1 MLRILLIIFLIYKI
15 LSTEIVG
22 KIISVILPFLFGLT
36 LSYTFYPLM
45 CKLESKFSKT
55 ISIIIIVLLV
65 ILIILFLVYLV
76 LPLFI
81 KETNILCN
89 IITFYINIIKDKY
102 NINIANILNK
112 IDFNNYIITGISI
125 SISYITNFILFFIS
139 FIYLLIDMDRIETK
153 IKTISNKKIYNY
165 LSLLNSNIRKYISS
179 MFKISIISFFE
190 YTLSFLV
197 IGHSSPLLM
206 GLISAITNMIPY
218 IGSIFVL
225 VIGIL
230 IEPTLIIKVSILY
243 IAMGLVDSY
252 MINPYIYGKYNAVPP
267 ILELF
272 AITLGGALGGIKG
285 IIISLPLV
293 IILLTSV
300 KYYKTN
306 SI

>member
-36 LSYTFYPLM
+36 LSYAFYPLM

-76 LPLFI
+76 IPLFI

-89 IITFYINIIKDKY
+89 IITFYINIV
-102 NINIANILNK
+102 NIISH
-112 IDFNNYIITGISI
+112 IDINNYIITGISI
-125 SISYITNFILFFIS
+125 SISFITNFALFLIS
-139 FIYLLIDMDRIETK
+139 FIYLLIDMHKIETR
-153 IKTISNKKIYNY
+153 IKNISNKKIYNY
-165 LSLLNSNIRKYISS
+165 LSLLNNNIRKYISS

-190 YTLSFLV
+190 YTLAFLL

-243 IAMGLVDSY
+243 IVMGFIDSY
-252 MINPYIYGKYNAVPP
+252 VINPYIYGKYNAIPP